1 MISPYAIL
9 FANVPMFGQASHAKI
24 AATFSTLEEAWN
36 AHRSELLASGIETRY
51 VDGFLTWKATHSDA
65 EVFRAQMAKHNIR
78 LIGLNDEE
86 YPSMLRNIFD
96 PPAFLF
102 AQGAPLVEGHHL
114 AMVGARKA
122 TTYGLES
129 AHKLAKDI
137 ANGGITIVS
146 GGAYGI
152 DVACHEGALA
162 ARGKTIAVL
171 GSGLLGSD
179 NYRQTELTQRILASG
194 GTVISEF
201 HLSAT
206 PLKHHF
212 PIRNRV
218 VAGMCYATLVVE
230 AGLPSGSMITATCAT
245 KENREVCAVP
255 GNISSP
261 KSQGTNFLIKNG
273 AHCVTEAQDIFMI
286 YGMNVVAGAS
296 ATGVLPPGRS
306 EAEIA
311 LFAVLSAEPL
321 HIDIATERAK
331 LSAVAASIAATN
343 LEILGAIRDTGGKHF
358 VIEH

>member
-1 MISPYAIL
+1 MISPYATL

-36 AHRSELLASGIETRY
+36 ANRSELLATGIEPRR
-51 VDGFLTWKATHSDA
+51 VDGFLTWKEKYGKI
-65 EVFRAQMAKHNIR
+65 EVFQAQMDKHQIR
-78 LIGLNDEE
+78 LIGINDEE
-86 YPSMLRNIFD
+86 YPSMLKNIYD
-96 PPAFLF
+96 PPVFLF
-102 AQGAPLVEGHHL
+102 AQGAPLVDGRHL

-122 TTYGLES
+122 TTYGLET

-137 ANGGITIVS
+137 AHGGITIVS

-152 DVACHEGALA
+152 DVASHDGAMA
-162 ARGKTIAVL
+162 AKGNTIAVL

-179 NYRQTELTQRILASG
+179 NPRQTEVTQRILAAG
-194 GTVISEF
+194 GTVMSEF
-201 HLSAT
+201 PLISG

-212 PIRNRV
+212 PIRNRI
-218 VAGMCYATLVVE
+218 VAGMCQATLLVE
-230 AGLPSGSMITATCAT
+230 AGLPSGSMITADCAT
-245 KENREVCAVP
+245 RENREVCAVP
-255 GNISSP
+255 GNISSS

-286 YGMNVVAGAS
+286 YGMNVPAGAS
-296 ATGVLPPGRS
+296 ANGTLPPGRS

-331 LSAVAASIAATN
+331 LSPIAASIAATN
-343 LEILGAIRDTGGKHF
+343 LEILGAIRDTGGKYF

>member
-9 FANVPMFGQASHAKI
+9 FANVPMFGEASHAKI

-36 AHRSELLASGIETRY
+36 ANRSELLATGIEPRRI
-51 VDGFLTWKATHSDA
+51 DGFLKWKTEYGKIEAFQT
-65 EVFRAQMAKHNIR
+65 QMEKHKIR

-86 YPSMLRNIFD
+86 YPSMLRNIYD
-96 PPAFLF
+96 PPVFLF
-102 AQGAPLVEGHHL
+102 AQGAPLVDGRQL

-122 TTYGLES
+122 TTYGIET

-137 ANGGITIVS
+137 AQGGITIVS

-152 DVACHEGALA
+152 DVASHDGAMA
-162 ARGKTIAVL
+162 AKGKTVAVL
-171 GSGLLGSD
+171 GTGLLGSD
-179 NYRQTELTQRILASG
+179 NPRQTGVVARILAAG
-194 GTVISEF
+194 GSVVSEF
-201 HLSAT
+201 PLIAP

-212 PIRNRV
+212 PIRNRI
-218 VAGMCYATLVVE
+218 VAGMCQATLLVE
-230 AGLPSGSMITATCAT
+230 AGLPSGSMITADCAT
-245 KENREVCAVP
+245 RENREVCAVP
-255 GNISSP
+255 GNISSS

-286 YGMNVVAGAS
+286 YGMNVPAGAS
-296 ATGVLPPGRS
+296 ANGTLPPGRS

-331 LSAVAASIAATN
+331 LSPVAASIAATN
-343 LEILGAIRDTGGKHF
+343 LEILGAIRDTGGKYF